1 MHSSQFCYYLQVVYS
16 DLDYCVRGSMKAS
29 RASLKLASTGNVIY
43 ALGKKDQPFI
53 VIHDVRGGDVEMG

>member
-1 MHSSQFCYYLQVVYS
+1 
-16 DLDYCVRGSMKAS
+16 MKAS